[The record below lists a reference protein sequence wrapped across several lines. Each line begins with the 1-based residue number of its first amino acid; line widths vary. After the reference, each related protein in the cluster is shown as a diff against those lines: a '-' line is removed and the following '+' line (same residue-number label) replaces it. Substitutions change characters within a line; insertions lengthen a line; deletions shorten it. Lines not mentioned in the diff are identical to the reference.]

1 MTTWLMGISVALL
14 LCLGAAL
21 WRVWR
26 GPTDADRLMA
36 AQLVGTGAVGV
47 ILPLAAVTDWAA
59 LDVALVLVLLTGFAA
74 VAFVKYVRFS
84 TSNNQGDNR

>member
-1 MTTWLMGISVALL
+1 MTTWLMGISAALL

-47 ILPLAAVTDWAA
+47 ILPLAAVMDWAA
-59 LDVALVLVLLTGFAA
+59 LDVALVLVLLAGFAA
-74 VAFVKYVRFS
+74 VAFVKYVHVS
-84 TSNNQGDNR
+84 ESKNSGDNV

>member
-47 ILPLAAVTDWAA
+47 TLPLAAVTDWGA
-59 LDVALVLVLLTGFAA
+59 LDMALVLVLLAGFVA
-74 VAFVKYVRFS
+74 VVFVKYVRFRA
-84 TSNNQGDNR
+84 SNNQGDNR